1 MVKVIDA
8 PCGKGKTSW
17 AIQFMNE
24 HNKEKKFVFITPFL
38 DEVDRIKSDCT
49 ERAFKAPENRK
60 GKTKSAD
67 LKKLLVRG
75 ENIVASH
82 ALFSGIDNETIDL
95 IRMGG
100 YTLILDEVMEVV
112 KQESIKTDDM
122 KMMFDQGL
130 IEIQTDGTV
139 IAPDPD
145 NYNGVFKEIM
155 INAKMNRLIYVDGT
169 MLLWQFPVDIFD
181 AFDEVYNLTY
191 LFDGQIQKYY
201 YDLHGVEYSYHS
213 VAKDSNGRYSL
224 VDFDPDGDKDFK
236 EMLNGLMDIYD
247 GDLNSIGK
255 DKYALSVSW
264 YNKKGKANALK
275 MIRNT
280 AYNYFRNIVNGKSS
294 DNMWTCFKA
303 QKKALKGNGYARG
316 FVPHNARATNKY
328 RHKSN
333 LAYLVNRFPRTPL
346 VKYFES
352 KGIKINQDLY
362 ALSELI
368 QWVWR
373 SRIRDGEPIN
383 LWIPSRRMRE
393 IFNGW
398 MPRQ

>member
-1 MVKVIDA
+1 MAKVIDA

-24 HNKEKKFVFITPFL
+24 SKEKKFIFITPFL
-38 DEVDRIKSDCT
+38 DEVDRIKFECAD
-49 ERAFKAPENRK
+49 RNFKAPNCLK

-67 LKKLLVRG
+67 LKNLLVRG

-82 ALFSGIDNETIDL
+82 ALFSGLDNETIEL

-112 KQESIKTDDM
+112 KQESIKKDDLKIM
-122 KMMFDQGL
+122 IDQGL
-130 IEIQTDGTV
+130 IEVLEDGTV

-155 INAKMNRLIYVDGT
+155 MNAKMDRLIYVDGK

-181 AFDEVYNLTY
+181 AFEEVYNLTY

-201 YDLHGVEYSYHS
+201 YDLHDVDYSYHS
-213 VAKDSNGRYSL
+213 VTKDADGRYSL
-224 VDFDPDGDKDFK
+224 VDFDPDGDREFK
-236 EMLNGLMDIYD
+236 EILNGLMDIYD

-264 YNKKGKANALK
+264 YGKYGKDNILKKIQKS
-275 MIRNT
+275 M
-280 AYNYFRNIVNGKSS
+280 YNYFRNVVDSKSS
-294 DNMWTCFKA
+294 ENMWTCFKA
-303 QKKALKGNGYARG
+303 QEKALKGNGYARG

-328 RHKSN
+328 RDKSN
-333 LAYLVNRFPRTPL
+333 LVYLVNRFPRTPI
-346 VKYFES
+346 VKYFEL
-352 KGIKINQDLY
+352 KGIRINENLY

-368 QWVWR
+368 QWIWR
-373 SRIRDGEPIN
+373 SQIRDGKPIN
-383 LWIPSRRMRE
+383 LWIPSSRMRGLLE
-393 IFNGW
+393 GW
-398 MPRQ
+398 KARQ